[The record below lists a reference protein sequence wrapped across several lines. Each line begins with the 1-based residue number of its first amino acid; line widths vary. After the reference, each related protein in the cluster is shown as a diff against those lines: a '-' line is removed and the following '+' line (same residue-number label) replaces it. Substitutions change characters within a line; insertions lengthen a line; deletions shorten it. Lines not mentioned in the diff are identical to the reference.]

1 MSEKSFRSIWIDSK
15 ETYKEQNVDIKI
27 YIGKTLPLNIRKLQ
41 NMVYNGCLRNIKNSE
56 LLENHVA
63 VVSKVIYYPNFF
75 RCYKE

>member
-15 ETYKEQNVDIKI
+15 ETYKEQFHF
-27 YIGKTLPLNIRKLQ
+27 IGKTLALNIQKLQ
-41 NMVYNGCLRNIKNSE
+41 NTACNGCLKNIKNRK

-63 VVSKVIYYPNFF
+63 VVRKVIYYPNFF